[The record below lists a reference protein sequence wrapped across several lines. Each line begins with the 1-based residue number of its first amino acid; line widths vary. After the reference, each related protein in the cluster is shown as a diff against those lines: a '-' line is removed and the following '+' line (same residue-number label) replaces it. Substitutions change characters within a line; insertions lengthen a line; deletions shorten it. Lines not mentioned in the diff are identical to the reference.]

1 MNKSRTLHEALSD
14 YIPESAIEPV
24 ENWFNNHYVAL
35 SVTRNRLT
43 KLGDFR
49 GSLNSKASYI
59 SVNHN
64 LNRYSFLITLLHEMA
79 HAEVHFNYKRRVEP
93 HGKAWKLAYQRLAM
107 PFTTDGTFPEKLNDA
122 FIKYLLNPRASSMSS
137 IPLAQALRE
146 FDSNN
151 DEITVSMLAPETLF
165 TIHDGRVFKMVE
177 KLRKR
182 YRCYCFNNKKTY
194 LFSPLA
200 IIKPLVEDKEKQ
212 TDD

>member
-1 MNKSRTLHEALSD
+1 MNKSRTLHQALSD

-24 ENWFNNHYVAL
+24 ENWFNHHFVVL

-49 GSLNSKASYI
+49 GSLNDKASYI

-79 HAEVHFNYKRRVEP
+79 HADVHFTYKRLVKP
-93 HGKAWKLAYQRLAM
+93 HGKAWKLAYQRLAT
-107 PFTTDGTFPEKLNDA
+107 PFTTNGTFPEKLNHA
-122 FIKYLLNPRASSMSS
+122 FIKYLLNPRASSMSFM
-137 IPLAQALRE
+137 PLAQALRE
-146 FDSNN
+146 YDNN
-151 DEITVSMLAPETLF
+151 SDDIIVSMLAPETLF
-165 TIHDGRVFKMVE
+165 AIHDGRVFKMVE

-182 YRCYCFNNKKTY
+182 YRCYCLDNKKTY

-200 IIKPLVEDKEKQ
+200 IIKPLEDQQKR

>member
-1 MNKSRTLHEALSD
+1 MNKSRTLHQALSD

-24 ENWFNNHYVAL
+24 ENWFNHHFVVL

-49 GSLNSKASYI
+49 GSLNDKASYI

-79 HAEVHFNYKRRVEP
+79 HADVHFTYKRRVKP

-107 PFTTDGTFPEKLNDA
+107 PFTANGTFPEKLNHA
-122 FIKYLLNPRASSMSS
+122 FIKYLLNPRASSMSYM
-137 IPLAQALRE
+137 PLAQALRE
-146 FDSNN
+146 YDNN
-151 DEITVSMLAPETLF
+151 SDDVIVSMLAPETLF
-165 TIHDGRVFKMVE
+165 AIHDGRVFKMVE

-182 YRCYCFNNKKTY
+182 YRCYCLDNKKTY

-200 IIKPLVEDKEKQ
+200 VIKPLEDQQKR